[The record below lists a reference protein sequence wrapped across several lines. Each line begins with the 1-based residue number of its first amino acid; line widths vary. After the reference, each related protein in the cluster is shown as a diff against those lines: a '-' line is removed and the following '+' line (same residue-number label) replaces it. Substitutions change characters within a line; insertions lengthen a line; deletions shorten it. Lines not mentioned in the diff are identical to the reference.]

1 MEKSFDDR
9 NFNSRKGVREDV
21 LDKNKGIE
29 KVKGFRRDN
38 ETVAALMR
46 LWWPLGRPI

>member
-1 MEKSFDDR
+1 MKFQFEK
-9 NFNSRKGVREDV
+9 VRE
-21 LDKNKGIE
+21 DKNKGIE